1 MNTVPMIL
9 ECPWCKT
16 RRRVNVLAT
25 LPRMLWDC
33 RRCHALVEV
42 RPVGPVSPDAFAW
55 MQEWTYSAD
64 RKTMERKNSND

>member
-1 MNTVPMIL
+1 MNTVPMTF

-16 RRRVNVLAT
+16 RRQVNVLAT
-25 LPRMLWDC
+25 LARMLWDC

-42 RPVGPVSPDAFAW
+42 RPIGPVEGSNQFAW

-64 RKTMERKNSND
+64 RKELNK